1 MTTKQAVIAAFLA
14 RFTLTEKE
22 NEVIESPNIS
32 VGPQVFSAIDR
43 CEHIRQNCALL
54 ASIAGGE
61 TRAGYAL
68 LFTDGEI

>member
-1 MTTKQAVIAAFLA
+1 MATKQAAIAAFLA

-22 NEVIESPNIS
+22 NEAIESPNIS

-43 CEHIRQNCALL
+43 CEHIRQDCTLL
-54 ASIAGGE
+54 ASIEGGE

-68 LFTDGEI
+68 LFTVGEI